1 MAASCSRA
9 MEHDLLTCFGS
20 TSMRHLS
27 SVHAPHKTFLCMAW
41 CSRLFV
47 SGKGEGGAKHKNWLP
62 VAHDHSATIRP
73 RIVKIPLTD
82 LTHIGFFSLSDKWHL
97 GWGTLR
103 PAASLGKTAPCSWL
117 AQLQST
123 LPCRPSL
130 SKWLY
135 LSALGCVSPA
145 LTPRNSSPS
154 AKAFS
159 VRLPPNLCP
168 GALGSAVAKQQLC
181 LWCLRAVSCTAEC
194 LSRYL

>member
-1 MAASCSRA
+1 
-9 MEHDLLTCFGS
+9 
-20 TSMRHLS
+20 
-27 SVHAPHKTFLCMAW
+27 MAW

-97 GWGTLR
+97 GWSTLR
-103 PAASLGKTAPCSWL
+103 PAANLGKTAPCSWL

-135 LSALGCVSPA
+135 LCALGCVSPA
-145 LTPRNSSPS
+145 LTPRNSSPRKS
-154 AKAFS
+154 HFCTPASISSSWRSGQRRCKATA
-159 VRLPPNLCP
+159 VPLVPPSCELHRRV
-168 GALGSAVAKQQLC
+168 LAVIF
-181 LWCLRAVSCTAEC
+181 VP
-194 LSRYL
+194 